1 MYFVCSQFEK
11 LIRACVVW
19 VLWFSPPITKTGH
32 PDITEILLQCPC
44 SCCHSFLMIVC
55 CLVEWKQICAGF
67 LSFQICLYIIIK
79 FYLKSILIKHYNTS
93 SNELFKLTTY
103 KIHTTQ
109 QDNTLSSKMND
120 NMNMDIATI
129 FQLYRDD
136 QFLLLVEKI
145 RVPRENHRCMWI
157 GHSIP
162 LFIP

>member
-1 MYFVCSQFEK
+1 MIKNLHRFVS
-11 LIRACVVW
+11 
-19 VLWFSPPITKTGH
+19 
-32 PDITEILLQCPC
+32 
-44 SCCHSFLMIVC
+44 
-55 CLVEWKQICAGF
+55 
-67 LSFQICLYIIIK
+67 
-79 FYLKSILIKHYNTS
+79 
-93 SNELFKLTTY
+93 
-103 KIHTTQ
+103 TQ